1 MIRRFIDIVVTIAI
15 MVVVVFAIMNR
26 DKITTIIE
34 KKSTEQPTE
43 LSDSNTDDAES
54 EVENEAEESEV
65 EVADIE

>member
-43 LSDSNTDDAES
+43 LSDSNTDDVES
-54 EVENEAEESEV
+54 EVENEVEESEV
-65 EVADIE
+65 EVTDIE

>member
-15 MVVVVFAIMNR
+15 MVVVIFAIMNR

-54 EVENEAEESEV
+54 EVENEVEESEV